1 MPHQGLKGQFGGTVV
16 TVCRVMLCHAVQV
29 WELLLWLKARTTP
42 QQFSRLISLTIMTA
56 VGTVVGTVVLLT
68 ITGTSTHTRALI
80 SVEMQWQCST
90 MDLRTHWVSALFAV
104 KGLSAC
110 LHPAVTAPC

>member
-1 MPHQGLKGQFGGTVV
+1 
-16 TVCRVMLCHAVQV
+16 V

-68 ITGTSTHTRALI
+68 LTG
-80 SVEMQWQCST
+80 E
-90 MDLRTHWVSALFAV
+90 
-104 KGLSAC
+104 AC
-110 LHPAVTAPC
+110 LYCG